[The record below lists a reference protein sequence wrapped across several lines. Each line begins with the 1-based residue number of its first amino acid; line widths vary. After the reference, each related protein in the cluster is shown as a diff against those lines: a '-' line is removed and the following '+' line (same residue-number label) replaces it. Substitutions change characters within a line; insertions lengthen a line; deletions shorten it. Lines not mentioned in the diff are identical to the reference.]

1 MYIKKNL
8 WFLKK
13 KLGCKKIVYPQT
25 KNENQRKKTVRKKKK
40 VKMNL
45 GENLIICLL
54 LSIKKNNDNIY
65 MNIILFIHS
74 TIPKEIKM
82 KKKQN

>member
-1 MYIKKNL
+1 MQKNCLSTDKKWKSKKKN
-8 WFLKK
+8 
-13 KLGCKKIVYPQT
+13 G
-25 KNENQRKKTVRKKKK
+25 KKKK
-40 VKMNL
+40 KRSKWYL

-65 MNIILFIHS
+65 MNIIFIHS
-74 TIPKEIKM
+74 TIPKEEIKM

>member
-1 MYIKKNL
+1 
-8 WFLKK
+8 
-13 KLGCKKIVYPQT
+13 
-25 KNENQRKKTVRKKKK
+25 
-40 VKMNL
+40 MNL

-54 LSIKKNNDNIY
+54 LSIKKKNNDNIY